1 MMKDKNAS
9 IAAAMVIAT
18 ALAINAEG
26 LSAFVYKDIANP
38 KILTVCYGHTGPDV
52 VKNKVYTL
60 KECDDLLDDD
70 MRTAIATVERC
81 HPNLPEK
88 VLAAF
93 ADAVYNIGPK
103 VACDSTA
110 STLLAKKDYVG
121 ACDQL
126 PRWDK
131 STVAGVSV
139 RLPGLT
145 KRRAAE
151 RAVCLEGAKA

>member
-1 MMKDKNAS
+1 MMDPNRYKAALL
-9 IAAAMVIAT
+9 IAVS
-18 ALAINAEG
+18 LAIPAEG
-26 LSAFVYKDIANP
+26 LRQTAYFDPP

-60 KECDDLLDDD
+60 KECNDLLDDD
-70 MRTAIATVERC
+70 MRTAILTVERC
-81 HPNLPEK
+81 HPGLPEK

-110 STLLAKKDYVG
+110 SNLLAKKDYVG

-126 PRWDK
+126 VRWDK

>member
-1 MMKDKNAS
+1 MMDPNRYKAALL
-9 IAAAMVIAT
+9 IAVS
-18 ALAINAEG
+18 LAIPAEG
-26 LSAFVYKDIANP
+26 IRQAAYRDPPGV
-38 KILTVCYGHTGPDV
+38 LTVCYGHTGPDV

-70 MRTAIATVERC
+70 MRSAITTVERC

-103 VACDSTA
+103 VACDSAA

-126 PRWDK
+126 VRWDK

>member
-1 MMKDKNAS
+1 MMDPNRYKAALL
-9 IAAAMVIAT
+9 IAVS
-18 ALAINAEG
+18 LAIPAEG
-26 LSAFVYKDIANP
+26 LRQTVYKDPPGIA
-38 KILTVCYGHTGPDV
+38 TVCYRHTGKDIFV
-52 VKNKVYTL
+52 GKVYTL
-60 KECDDLLDDD
+60 KECEAFLDAD
-70 MRTAIATVERC
+70 MRSAILTVERC

-110 STLLAKKDYVG
+110 STLLAKKDFVG
-121 ACDQL
+121 ACNQL

-131 STVAGVSV
+131 STIAGVSV

-151 RAVCLEGAKA
+151 KEICLEGASP

>member
-1 MMKDKNAS
+1 MMDPNRYKAALL
-9 IAAAMVIAT
+9 IAVS
-18 ALAINAEG
+18 LAIPAEG
-26 LSAFVYKDIANP
+26 IRQVAYFDPP

-70 MRTAIATVERC
+70 MRTAILTVERC

-93 ADAVYNIGPK
+93 SDAVYNIGPK

-110 STLLAKKDYVG
+110 SNLLAKKDYAG

-126 PRWDK
+126 VRWDK